1 MVQVASTN
9 SFAHVAVGFRHACAV
24 TTDGLVFCWGDNS
37 KQQLGS
43 AGADTKAPKAV
54 PGIGT
59 ASTIALGDYHSC
71 VQQVSGAITCWGDN
85 SKKQI
90 NATATT
96 PLNPIDL
103 VLAKPITSYSL
114 GGYNTCL
121 IDSAKALQC
130 FGDNT
135 KKQSPGVLAGTFNT
149 VSAGVNT
156 VCAINSDNKTFC
168 FGAADSGK
176 LGNTTV
182 DTSTPK
188 EISGFSAS
196 TVSVGLQHV
205 CAIRSTGSL
214 ACWGS
219 NASGQLASSFG
230 FPPAFA
236 APAITV
242 MGTYALGETFTSF
255 INGTENGAT
264 FSYLWT
270 RAPSI
275 DGSYSNLTS
284 QTNSTY
290 VSSGIDLG
298 RFFIVEVKQS
308 KWGITS
314 TNYLSRPVG
323 PVGPAIRLL
332 LTPIPSISGVNKV
345 SKFLIARPG
354 RWDTGANLSY
364 QWYRGSTAIKGAT
377 KANYQLGVK
386 DVGKQ
391 IYVAVSGLKTGLP
404 KVTMKS
410 LKTAK
415 VIR

>member
-1 MVQVASTN
+1 
-9 SFAHVAVGFRHACAV
+9 
-24 TTDGLVFCWGDNS
+24 
-37 KQQLGS
+37 
-43 AGADTKAPKAV
+43 
-54 PGIGT
+54 
-59 ASTIALGDYHSC
+59 
-71 VQQVSGAITCWGDN
+71 
-85 SKKQI
+85 
-90 NATATT
+90 
-96 PLNPIDL
+96 
-103 VLAKPITSYSL
+103 
-114 GGYNTCL
+114 
-121 IDSAKALQC
+121 
-130 FGDNT
+130 
-135 KKQSPGVLAGTFNT
+135 
-149 VSAGVNT
+149 
-156 VCAINSDNKTFC
+156 
-168 FGAADSGK
+168 
-176 LGNTTV
+176 
-182 DTSTPK
+182 
-188 EISGFSAS
+188 
-196 TVSVGLQHV
+196 
-205 CAIRSTGSL
+205 
-214 ACWGS
+214 
-219 NASGQLASSFG
+219 
-230 FPPAFA
+230 
-236 APAITV
+236 

-314 TNYLSRPVG
+314 TSYLSKPVG